1 MTPGPA
7 RDPDDSE
14 KTEAASGVASP
25 PKDER
30 SDGDREPGTVR
41 RAGWILACVVTVQ
54 FLVSLDLSLVNVA
67 LPAVQNDLRLSAST
81 LNWVVVAY
89 VIVNGGFLLAGGRT
103 GDLLG
108 RRRVLAAGLTVFA
121 LASVAGGLA
130 TSGWLLV
137 AARGLQGLGA
147 AAASPVALALVTAHF
162 PEGAARA
169 RALGL
174 WAAAT
179 VAGGAVGVVASGV
192 LTETLGWRA
201 VMLVNVPIAA
211 FGLLAAARLPGDR
224 ARRAVRPDV
233 LGAVLATSGMSL
245 LVLGVSVADSEGW
258 TAPLTLGALAA
269 GLAVLAAFVRV
280 ERRAADPLVR
290 LGLFAHRAVLGA
302 NVFGFLITAGQ
313 LASFY
318 FVSLHM
324 QRVLGYDALST
335 GLAFLP
341 FCLGSVVGMIVVTRM
356 LARVGP
362 RVILVGGGLTGA
374 VGMAWFGL
382 GGPGGTFWSDVL
394 GPSLVASVGI
404 GASFVAMGSAATTG
418 VPAEDAGMVSGL
430 LNSFRLVGGAF
441 GLAMLGTLATTV
453 TDGETDPSSVAA
465 ASAGFNAGLLAAA
478 CLLAV
483 GALFCLVIPEHR
495 RAATGG

>member
-1 MTPGPA
+1 MKAAPGGASPVVDGRPDGARPSAPA
-7 RDPDDSE
+7 RH
-14 KTEAASGVASP
+14 
-25 PKDER
+25 
-30 SDGDREPGTVR
+30 
-41 RAGWILACVVTVQ
+41 AGWILACVVTVQ

-67 LPAVQNDLRLSAST
+67 LPAIQDDLGLSAST

-89 VIVNGGFLLAGGRT
+89 VIVNGGFLLAGGRM

-108 RRRVLAAGLTVFA
+108 RRRVLAAGLALFA

-130 TSGWLLV
+130 TGGWLLV
-137 AARGLQGLGA
+137 AARAVQGLGA

-162 PEGAARA
+162 PEGPARA
-169 RALGL
+169 RALGM
-174 WAAAT
+174 WAAST
-179 VAGGAVGVVASGV
+179 VAGGALGVVASGV
-192 LTETLGWRA
+192 LTETLGWRS

-211 FGLLAAARLPGDR
+211 FGLVAAVRLPGDVP
-224 ARRAVRPDV
+224 RRGVRPD
-233 LGAVLATSGMSL
+233 LAGAVLATAGMGL
-245 LVLGVSVADSEGW
+245 LVLGVSLADSEGW
-258 TAPLTLGALAA
+258 SAPLTLGPLAA
-269 GLAVLAAFVRV
+269 GLVLLAAFGLA

-313 LASFY
+313 LASFF
-318 FVSLHM
+318 FVSLHL
-324 QRVLGYDALST
+324 QQVLGYDALST

-341 FCLGSVVGMIVVTRM
+341 FCLGSVAGMFVATKT

-362 RVILVGGGLTGA
+362 RTILVAGGLTGSL
-374 VGMAWFGL
+374 GIAWFGL
-382 GGPGGTFWSDVL
+382 GGPGGTFWTDVL

-441 GLAMLGTLATTV
+441 GLAVLGTLATTV
-453 TDGETDPSSVAA
+453 TGREADPSSAAA
-465 ASAGFNAGLLAAA
+465 ASAGFSAGLLAAA
-478 CLLAV
+478 CLLAA
-483 GALFCLVIPEHR
+483 GALFCLVIPKHR
-495 RAATGG
+495 PAPEAGRS

>member
-1 MTPGPA
+1 MVKGRP
-7 RDPDDSE
+7 
-14 KTEAASGVASP
+14 
-25 PKDER
+25 
-30 SDGDREPGTVR
+30 DGDRPPAPARG
-41 RAGWILACVVTVQ
+41 AGWILACVVTVQ

-67 LPAVQNDLRLSAST
+67 LPAVQDDLRLSAST

-108 RRRVLAAGLTVFA
+108 RRRVLAAGLALFA
-121 LASVAGGLA
+121 LASVTGGLA
-130 TSGWLLV
+130 SSGWLLV
-137 AARGLQGLGA
+137 AARALQGLGA

-174 WAAAT
+174 WAAST
-179 VAGGAVGVVASGV
+179 VAGGAVGVVASGI
-192 LTETLGWRA
+192 LTETFGWRA
-201 VMLVNVPIAA
+201 VMLVNVPIAT
-211 FGLLAAARLPGDR
+211 FGLLTAARLPGGR
-224 ARRAVRPDV
+224 ERRGVRPDV
-233 LGAVLATSGMSL
+233 LGPLLATAGMSL
-245 LVLGVSVADSEGW
+245 LVLGVSVAGSEGW
-258 TAPLTLGALAA
+258 TAPLTLGPLAA
-269 GLAVLAAFVRV
+269 GAGMLGVFLLV
-280 ERRAADPLVR
+280 ERRVADPLVR

-341 FCLGSVVGMIVVTRM
+341 FCLGSVAGMIVATRT
-356 LARVGP
+356 LVRAGP
-362 RVILVGGGLTGA
+362 RAILVAGGLTGA
-374 VGMAWFGL
+374 LGMAWFGL
-382 GGPGGTFWSDVL
+382 GGPGGTFWTDVL

-404 GASFVAMGSAATTG
+404 GASFVAMGSAATGG

-441 GLAMLGTLATTV
+441 GLAVLGTLATTV
-453 TDGETDPSSVAA
+453 TGREADPSSTAA
-465 ASAGFNAGLLAAA
+465 ASAGFSAGLLAAA
-478 CLLAV
+478 CLLAL
-483 GALFCLVIPEHR
+483 GALFCLVIPKHR
-495 RAATGG
+495 PADVSERH